1 MSVEGAKM
9 ENARILIID
18 DDPGLRK
25 TLTDILRVKG
35 FETLAAGDGGE
46 GLGLLGK
53 NAVNLVLID
62 LGLPDISGLEVLERI
77 KTEHPATEAI
87 ILTGNATLDSAIEA
101 TNRGAFSYLLKP
113 YDMEQLML
121 QVRRAMEKQQA
132 QQEIASRSTELER
145 FNVELETLYKVTS
158 AISRTIDLDR
168 LLSEIL
174 GTLAETRLLPFE
186 VKGSIF
192 LVEDGTA
199 RRAAFRNLSEA
210 VLEPCQTIRSGECL
224 CGQALAT
231 GEIVVSANS
240 QGDPRHS
247 HCCSHGTPH
256 GHVVLPL
263 KAADRVVGVLT
274 LYTRSDVEV
283 ERRTL
288 NLLATIGNQIG
299 IAIENARL
307 YEETKNS
314 SLHDPLTGLANRRFM
329 EIQLEKSFEAA
340 GRYGERL
347 SVIMLDIDHFKKF
360 NDDNGHPEGDRLLRK
375 LSGILSREMRG
386 SDHAFRYGGEEFLV
400 ILTQADLAA
409 SRRVAERLRKTV
421 EEETEVTISLGVA
434 TFQENMEQK
443 EQLVKMADE
452 ALYRAK
458 QGGRNRVEIHRP
470 AADSRCVGDEVGLQ
484 S

>member
-1 MSVEGAKM
+1 MDGC
-9 ENARILIID
+9 RILIID

-46 GLGLLGK
+46 GLGLLGE
-53 NAVNLVLID
+53 NAVDLVLID
-62 LGLPDISGLEVLERI
+62 LGLPDISGLEVLEQI
-77 KTEHPATEAI
+77 KAEHPATEAI

-113 YDMEQLML
+113 YDMEQLLL
-121 QVRRAMEKQQA
+121 QVRRAFEKQQT
-132 QQEIASRSTELER
+132 QKEIASRNTELER

-174 GTLAETRLLPFE
+174 DTLAETRLLPFE
-186 VKGSIF
+186 LKGSIF

-210 VLEPCQTIRSGECL
+210 VLEPCRTIRSGECL
-224 CGQALAT
+224 CGQAVAT
-231 GEIVVSANS
+231 GEIIVSTNS
-240 QGDPRHS
+240 HGDPRHNN
-247 HCCSHGTPH
+247 CCSRGAPH

-263 KAADRVVGVLT
+263 KAAERVVGVLT
-274 LYTRSDVEV
+274 LYTRAEVEV
-283 ERRTL
+283 DRRTL
-288 NLLATIGNQIG
+288 NLLATIGSQIG

-329 EIQLEKSFEAA
+329 EIQLEKGFEAA
-340 GRYGERL
+340 KRYGERL
-347 SVIMLDIDHFKKF
+347 SVILLDIDHFKRF

-375 LSGILSREMRG
+375 LAGILSREMRG
-386 SDHAFRYGGEEFLV
+386 SDHAFRYGGEEFLL
-400 ILTQADLAA
+400 ILTQADRDA
-409 SRRVAERLRKTV
+409 SCRVAERLRKTV

-434 TFQENMEQK
+434 SCQENMEQK

-458 QGGRNRVEIHRP
+458 QGGRNRVEIHKP
-470 AADSRCVGDEVGLQ
+470 AADSRFVGEEVGLQ